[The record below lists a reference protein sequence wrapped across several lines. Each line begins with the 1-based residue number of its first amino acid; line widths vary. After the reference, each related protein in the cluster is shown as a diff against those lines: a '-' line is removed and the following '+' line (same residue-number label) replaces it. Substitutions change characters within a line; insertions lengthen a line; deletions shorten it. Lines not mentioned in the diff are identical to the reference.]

1 MKKKNQ
7 MAALKNLNHM
17 KLNLT
22 TPYGFDFHIF
32 NRLFFLHS
40 SIKIVYLKYAQCESC
55 ELVLLGAKLG
65 LQTLRETAPKRQGGK
80 VSIDVILVKGEC
92 MQ

>member
-32 NRLFFLHS
+32 NHVCFFS
-40 SIKIVYLKYAQCESC
+40 T
-55 ELVLLGAKLG
+55 LVSKLS
-65 LQTLRETAPKRQGGK
+65 T
-80 VSIDVILVKGEC
+80 
-92 MQ
+92 